1 MYSVAA
7 HGRDGHGL
15 KLEMIQ
21 GSFYA
26 VPVKFITGN
35 VMVSAP

>member
-1 MYSVAA
+1 MSSVAA
-7 HGRDGHGL
+7 DGRDGHGL

-26 VPVKFITGN
+26 VPAKIIAGN
-35 VMVSAP
+35 VMVSTP